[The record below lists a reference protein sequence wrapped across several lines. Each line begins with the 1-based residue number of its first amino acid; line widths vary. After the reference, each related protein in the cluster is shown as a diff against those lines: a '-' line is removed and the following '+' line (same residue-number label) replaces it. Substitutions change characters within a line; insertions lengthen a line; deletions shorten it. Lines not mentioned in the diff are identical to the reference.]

1 MTYNKEAAS
10 QNKAKHLHRRLFQVA
25 MWVRSFFPVLTGLS
39 FIYSVIVIGQMFLLS
54 LIIDSV
60 FIRSETPAL
69 YLYWFLLA
77 LIIFRALLIW
87 LRERFAQQKAVIFKS
102 GLRMNLYRHLLQNDP
117 VRASK
122 DKIGELVGNLTDGIE
137 KLDDYFTKFIPSV
150 VQILVLPLAIVAY
163 VIFTDWLSGLI
174 MFLTAPL
181 ILFFMWLIGTMAKN
195 LTRRQWKEM
204 SAMASHFLDAL
215 QGMKT
220 LKIFNANAREAG
232 LVAVVSNRFRI
243 VTMKVLRVAFL
254 SGMVLELAASISIAM
269 VALQVGIRLIEG
281 MMDYQAGLFVLLL
294 TPEFYLPFRTLG
306 QHHHTGMEAA
316 AAAEKIFDISD
327 TVSNKIIEKANISI
341 NTQRIEIDFKEVSFV
356 YPESSVPAVE
366 NVNCRL
372 EASQLTAIVGATGSG
387 KTTFSHLLMGL
398 LQPSSGTILLNGI
411 PLEHLDETEKA
422 KLIAW
427 VPQHPHFFNG
437 SIIENLKMANPEA
450 TLAEIEDAC
459 KLALLHDFISDI
471 PEGYDT
477 ILSENASRLSGGEKQ
492 RLAIARAYLK
502 NAPLL
507 ILDEPTSN
515 LDPESEELVALA
527 TESLLKN
534 RTSIIIAHRLKTIY
548 RADKILVFKEG
559 KIIESGNHQLLV
571 SLNGLYARYMDM
583 FHNSNYHI

>member
-1 MTYNKEAAS
+1 M
-10 QNKAKHLHRRLFQVA
+10 AKHLHRRLFQVA
-25 MWVRSFFPVLTGLS
+25 MGVRSFFPVLTGLS
-39 FIYSVIVIGQMFLLS
+39 FIYSVVVIGQMFLLS
-54 LIIDSV
+54 LIIDSA
-60 FIRSETPAL
+60 FIRSETPAP

-77 LIIFRALLIW
+77 LIISRALLIW
-87 LRERFAQQKAVIFKS
+87 LRERFAQQNAVIFKS
-102 GLRMNLYRHLLQNDP
+102 GLRVNLYRHLLRNDP
-117 VRASK
+117 VRASN
-122 DKIGELVGNLTDGIE
+122 DKTGELVGNLTDGIE
-137 KLDDYFTKFIPSV
+137 KLDDYFTKFIPSA
-150 VQILVLPLAIVAY
+150 VQILVLPFAIVAY

-174 MFLTAPL
+174 MLLTAPL

-215 QGMKT
+215 QGMRT

-232 LVAVVSNRFRI
+232 SVAEVSNRFRI

-281 MMDYQAGLFVLLL
+281 MMDYQTGLFVLLL

-316 AAAEKIFDISD
+316 AAAEKIFGISD
-327 TVSNKIIEKANISI
+327 SVSNKIIEKANISI

-411 PLEHLDETEKA
+411 PLDHLDETEKA

-450 TLAEIEDAC
+450 TIAEIEDAC
-459 KLALLHDFISDI
+459 KLAHLHDFISDI

-534 RTSIIIAHRLKTIY
+534 RTSIIIAHRLKTIS
-548 RADKILVFKEG
+548 RADKILVFREG
-559 KIIESGNHQLLV
+559 RIIESGNHQLLV
-571 SLNGLYARYMDM
+571 SQNGLYSRYMDM